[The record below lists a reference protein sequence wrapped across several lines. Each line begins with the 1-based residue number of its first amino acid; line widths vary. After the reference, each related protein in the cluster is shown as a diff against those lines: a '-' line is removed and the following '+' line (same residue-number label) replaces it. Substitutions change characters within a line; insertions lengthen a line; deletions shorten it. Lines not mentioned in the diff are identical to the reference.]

1 MDKDDKL
8 KVVFAPG
15 CFDHLDLTQE
25 ELDQLVTDITEMVES
40 GNFFEVATPVD
51 IDDLPD
57 DQIEKINAFFTDQE
71 SRSKLLH

>member
-25 ELDQLVTDITEMVES
+25 ELDQLVADITEMVES
-40 GNFFEVATPVD
+40 GNFFDVAKPVD
-51 IDDLPD
+51 LDDLPED
-57 DQIEKINAFFTDQE
+57 EVEKINAFFTDQE